1 MMRQQEKS
9 KKPKVRST
17 VNPNPATNFNDF
29 AKNILEWR
37 KELLGQEVNKT

>member
-1 MMRQQEKS
+1 MRQQEKS
-9 KKPKVRST
+9 KKPKVKST